1 MNKVEK
7 YTGNAVELVK
17 EQTKGLKNLYDVIR
31 LPVPFLAEDYEAD
44 LVKMFIELN
53 QFANVKNKM
62 NQAQIIETINLL
74 FEEYPRISLQEYAIF
89 FRRIKTG
96 YYGQLYESLDGI
108 KIMAFM
114 KEFYREALK
123 EYHEYKEENHIDI
136 KMMEGHRDM
145 EYYTS
150 IKK

>member
-1 MNKVEK
+1 MNIQK
-7 YTGNAVELVK
+7 YIGNAVELVK
-17 EQTKGLKNLYDVIR
+17 EQTKGLKSLYDVVR
-31 LPVPFLAEDYEAD
+31 LPAPLLAEDYEYD
-44 LVKMFIELN
+44 LLKMFVELN

-62 NQAQIIETINLL
+62 SQAQIVETINLL

-114 KEFYREALK
+114 KEFYKEVVK
-123 EYHEYKEENHIDI
+123 EYYEFKEENHRYI
-136 KMMEGHRDM
+136 KEIEGHRDIGN
-145 EYYTS
+145 Y
-150 IKK
+150 